1 MKVKKV
7 RLAIRHVLSTA
18 IPPDSGMGVSEPA
31 AAAAAPAAPPDLE
44 KETDRILELAKQQHH
59 DY

>member
-7 RLAIRHVLSTA
+7 RVAIRHVLSTA
-18 IPPDSGMGVSEPA
+18 IPADSGLGVSEPGG
-31 AAAAAPAAPPDLE
+31 APASPPDLE
-44 KETDRILELAKQQHH
+44 KETDRILDLAKQQHY